1 MFIFGE
7 NLARNIQCS
16 LNAFA
21 PDLNFYYLTLFA
33 EKMKTVP
40 DILGLGLNFRPI
52 VMINTILVMPGVS
65 SLNRLNVNDPAGENC
80 FLLKKIKRFTI
91 IVNFEIGI
99 NLRI

>member
-65 SLNRLNVNDPAGENC
+65 SLNRLNVNEQKAQQV
-80 FLLKKIKRFTI
+80 KIAFC
-91 IVNFEIGI
+91 
-99 NLRI
+99 